1 MPTGRAPCI
10 WYDLEAKK
18 DMPGR
23 VLYIQH
29 AGSLGGSATSL
40 RFLVESMQTLGID
53 CTVALARPCRELVDF
68 YNAAGIATIPIPEIC
83 CWDHS
88 TVAPRSLA
96 NPRHVLDLC
105 SVAKRWRASERATLQ
120 LVDRLKPDLVHLNS
134 MPLSSSA
141 RAMTRE
147 GVPFVWH
154 VREPPPDQGV
164 RTKMIRSLMTA
175 TPHCVFIT
183 EYDRRAWIGEAP
195 ARIVYNAAPD
205 EWFGRSLPAATSASD
220 GGLVRF
226 AYVGGLSIAKGVEVL
241 LQALRILNRRATG
254 WECVMPACL
263 VDPHYARKDRLLKRA
278 ARALGI
284 KGAGD
289 RLLPQF
295 QSLAP
300 AVQLRTFDT
309 DIPAL
314 FQSVD
319 FIVFPAVSPHFPR
332 PVIEAAALGRPSIG
346 TDVGGVNECIV
357 HRETGLLCPPGDP
370 ESLAAAI
377 AELIADRA
385 LARRLGEAAHARAA
399 AVHTLSAQRRVI
411 ADVYGEVLASCS
423 GVRR

>member
-1 MPTGRAPCI
+1 M
-10 WYDLEAKK
+10 EAKT
-18 DMPGR
+18 DIPRR

-68 YNAAGIATIPIPEIC
+68 YNAAGIATIAAPEIC

-96 NPRHVLDLC
+96 NPRHMLDLGG
-105 SVAKRWRASERATLQ
+105 VVMRWSASERATLR
-120 LVDRLKPDLVHLNS
+120 LVDRLKPDIVHLNS

-141 RAMTRE
+141 RALTRE

-175 TPHCVFIT
+175 APHCVFIT
-183 EYDRRAWIGEAP
+183 QHDRRAWVGDAP
-195 ARIVYNAAPD
+195 ARIVYNAVPD
-205 EWFGRSLPAATSASD
+205 AWFGRRQQAGTVAGD
-220 GGLVRF
+220 RQVVRF

-241 LQALRILNRRATG
+241 LQALRILARRVTG

-278 ARALGI
+278 ARAFGLKGI
-284 KGAGD
+284 GD
-289 RLLPQF
+289 RLRPQF

-300 AVQLRTFDT
+300 AVQLQTFDT
-309 DIPAL
+309 DIPSL

-332 PVIEAAALGRPSIG
+332 PVIEAAALGRPAIG

-357 HRETGLLCPPGDP
+357 HRETGLLCPPGDA
-370 ESLAAAI
+370 ESLATAI
-377 AELIADRA
+377 EALIVDRA
-385 LARRLGEAAHARAA
+385 LARSLGEAAHARAA

-411 ADVYGEVLASCS
+411 ADMYRDVLASRS
-423 GVRR
+423 GVRQ